1 MKNSIKPKKTSLKK
15 IVIKKPSTSTQNKS
29 YGSKKNKKVTKQTNI
44 PEKVKKARKK
54 FQKSTHKSLKLKIIA
69 IQTDMKKKDLFSS
82 NNISSSSNSNN
93 SNNNSK
99 RKKKKK
105 FSKFLYNSL
114 SKKTRKNYK
123 FNKYN

>member
-105 FSKFLYNSL
+105 VFKIFI
-114 SKKTRKNYK
+114 
-123 FNKYN
+123 